1 MSTPGLV
8 GDEPQSFMLLNAGQ
22 HGFALPALLVRRV
35 MDAEL
40 TVPVPR
46 APSFVQGVA
55 NVAGRVVCIVDFAK
69 LLGFADV
76 TSRAAYW
83 VIVDLPD
90 GQLGLG
96 VWRVRQSPPGATI
109 MRLEEPGGD
118 GPMDQV
124 IDNISTIDGEIFRV
138 LSLRAL
144 YDYVMTRM
152 T

>member
-1 MSTPGLV
+1 MIAAEES
-8 GDEPQSFMLLNAGQ
+8 QSFMLLNAGK

-35 MDAEL
+35 MDAEA

-46 APSFVQGVA
+46 APAFVQGAA
-55 NVAGRVVCIVDFAK
+55 NVSGRVVCIIDFAQ
-69 LLGFADV
+69 LLGFADA
-76 TSRAAYW
+76 TSKAAYW
-83 VIVDLPD
+83 VVVDLPD

-109 MRLEEPGGD
+109 HRLDEAAGN
-118 GPMDQV
+118 GPMDRV
-124 IDNISTIDGEIFRV
+124 IDSISSIDGEIFRV

>member
-1 MSTPGLV
+1 MN
-8 GDEPQSFMLLNAGQ
+8 DEPQSFLLLSTGAQ
-22 HGFALPALLVRRV
+22 AFALQALLVRRV
-35 MDAEL
+35 MDAEV

-46 APSFVQGVA
+46 APSFVQGAA
-55 NVAGRVVCIVDFAK
+55 NVGGRVVCIVDFAK
-69 LLGFADV
+69 LLQLEGPQEP
-76 TSRAAYW
+76 AAYW

-96 VWRVRQSPPGATI
+96 VSRVQQSVPGATI
-109 MRLEEPGGD
+109 ERMED
-118 GPMDQV
+118 GPRDTGNLMDQV
-124 IDNISTIDGEIFRV
+124 IDGRSSVDGEIFRV

>member
-1 MSTPGLV
+1 MIH
-8 GDEPQSFMLLNAGQ
+8 DEPQSFLLLSAGAEA
-22 HGFALPALLVRRV
+22 FALQALLVRRV
-35 MDAEL
+35 MDAEV

-46 APSFVQGVA
+46 APSFVQGAA
-55 NVAGRVVCIVDFAK
+55 NVGGRVVCIVDFAE
-69 LLGFADV
+69 LLQLDGP
-76 TSRAAYW
+76 REPAAYW

-96 VWRVRQSPPGATI
+96 VSRVRQSVPGASI
-109 MRLEEPGGD
+109 ERMED
-118 GPMDQV
+118 GPSDTGNTMEQV
-124 IDNISTIDGEIFRV
+124 IDGRSSVDGEIFRV

>member
-1 MSTPGLV
+1 MI
-8 GDEPQSFMLLNAGQ
+8 GDEPQSFLLLNVGKHA
-22 HGFALPALLVRRV
+22 FALQALLVRRV
-35 MDAEL
+35 MDAEV

-46 APSFVQGVA
+46 APAFVQGAA
-55 NVAGRVVCIVDFAK
+55 NVAGRVVCIIDFAR
-69 LLGFADV
+69 LLGFPDQSTKAG
-76 TSRAAYW
+76 YW

-96 VWRVRQSPPGATI
+96 VWRVRQSAPGANVV
-109 MRLEEPGGD
+109 RLDDGNRD

-124 IDNISTIDGEIFRV
+124 IDGIFTIDGEVFRV

>member
-1 MSTPGLV
+1 MATLAQS
-8 GDEPQSFMLLNAGQ
+8 DEPQSFMLLNAGK
-22 HGFALPALLVRRV
+22 HAFALPALLVRRV
-35 MDAEL
+35 MDAEV

-46 APSFVQGVA
+46 APRFVQGAA
-55 NVAGRVVCIVDFAK
+55 NVAGRVVCIVDFAQ
-69 LLGFADV
+69 LLGFADA
-76 TSRAAYW
+76 TSKAAYW

-109 MRLEEPGGD
+109 MRLDDAPTGG

-124 IDNISTIDGEIFRV
+124 IDNISTVDGEIFRV